1 MPGRGNRRKW
11 AAVLND
17 VPVIISVHIPKCG
30 GTSFQHVLQDIF
42 GKGRVWL
49 NYTAN
54 LSEGRPPAT
63 AIPWRT
69 KCIHGHFLSDS
80 FDQAAPQAALITWL
94 RHPVERVVS
103 NYHHFFRHPDPANP
117 TYRELRERN
126 LSLGE
131 FAALPA
137 MRNEASR
144 YLAGKPAS
152 AFRFV
157 GITERFDES
166 LEVFGACFGLTLPSR
181 RPRENVNPERLTE
194 SYPLPRGLYDQI
206 LAMNLQDFS
215 MYHSAAAE
223 LDRIIVHR
231 RSQAA

>member
-1 MPGRGNRRKW
+1 MRGRGNRQKRP
-11 AAVLND
+11 AVPYD

-42 GKGRVWL
+42 GRGRVWL

-54 LSEGRPPAT
+54 LSEGRAPAT

-69 KCIHGHFLSDS
+69 KCVHGHFLADA
-80 FDQAAPQAALITWL
+80 FDQAAPAAALITWL

-137 MRNEASR
+137 MRNEATR
-144 YLAGKPAS
+144 YLAGKTAGD
-152 AFRFV
+152 FRFV

-166 LEVFGACFGLTLPSR
+166 LEVFGAAFGVGLPAR

-223 LDRIIVHR
+223 LDGIIAR
-231 RSQAA
+231 RRTRAA